1 MNAFIPEKPTVVL
14 QVSKD
19 GTAVIR
25 SANNIDRDITI
36 VLVPDKDTFDDKALN
51 QPFNSTI
58 NLTQPVLSSAAS
70 KARYAAKS

>member
-1 MNAFIPEKPTVVL
+1 MNSFIPEKPTVVL

-70 KARYAAKS
+70 KARYAVKA